1 MIKIVDSI
9 MGSGKTQWAI
19 AHMNA
24 NADQR
29 FIYITPYND
38 EIEHRIIPEC
48 LKLNFKFAK
57 EGRKFNDFKLQLEQG
72 KNIVATH

>member
-1 MIKIVDSI
+1 